1 MLQIRNSS
9 TNSSTR
15 PNKVSYPRYYR
26 TVYTVHCTLY
36 YILLV
41 HRELC
46 LQQLLSLPV
55 VLRKQIETYFDDD
68 IASESLSGVSMLES
82 CCRGTYYPTSKLLK
96 AIYNSLLV
104 SLTFP
109 PPPALQTKTA
119 PSLYQ
124 LELLPHSTY
133 SNLVPALQTKTSPPL
148 NCNMNQNLSSFCR
161 CKTLSSPATTLH
173 ITICHVCVS

>member
-109 PPPALQTKTA
+109 PPQ
-119 PSLYQ
+119 LYR
-124 LELLPHSTY
+124 LKPLPHST
-133 SNLVPALQTKTSPPL
+133 NWNFSPTLPTATLCQLYKPKPL
-148 NCNMNQNLSSFCR
+148 
-161 CKTLSSPATTLH
+161 PH
-173 ITICHVCVS
+173 